1 MSVFI
6 TICSDFDTY
15 HFLELW
21 RQRDLRI
28 LNDSTY
34 EKYLAWLATEQQ
46 RKLESEAAASAAA
59 SNASSVPTSTETAE
73 NGSEKSDKRHGM
85 DLEYVLK

>member
-1 MSVFI
+1 M
-6 TICSDFDTY
+6 
-15 HFLELW
+15 
-21 RQRDLRI
+21 
-28 LNDSTY
+28 NDSTY

-59 SNASSVPTSTETAE
+59 SNASSVPTETAE